1 MPVIEKKL
9 FNLLVDRSWAI
20 DQSKHLSI
28 TDLELE
34 LFLLCTLQ
42 EWEKNFSATDCFTV
56 NGFPDHFWRSS
67 SNTLPALAEHLLVAQ
82 TSLVAIWDIARHL
95 LATN

>member
-34 LFLLCTLQ
+34 LFLL
-42 EWEKNFSATDCFTV
+42 STV
-56 NGFPDHFWRSS
+56 
-67 SNTLPALAEHLLVAQ
+67 
-82 TSLVAIWDIARHL
+82 
-95 LATN
+95 